1 MPWGSDNALVKAAE
15 AVRRLASFRPATQI
29 TDIWRGQVDA
39 MHISEE
45 EKAVLLDPQQVW
57 DALGDARGSRESV
70 SRPYTTISPNVIHP
84 VESQKTNVIPD
95 VVDLVVDIRTL
106 PGTTEAEVIAMITE
120 ALGDLAP
127 HVEIG
132 EAEQQAEGTQSSID
146 TPLWDVISHQ
156 TQIAYP
162 GAELLPGLVVGGT
175 DARFYRQRGR
185 IGYGADSSLH
195 RWTWPHSGTDSM
207 AITNAS
213 TSKASVSLPTSGLA
227 SAESSWGEKAMA
239 DLETMPTAVVPETEI
254 TPDTEE
260 PTSAHIVKVEPGE
273 SAAAKVLQARIEG
286 TPLRPM
292 RIRMGTI
299 SHPKQLPYVNNAR
312 RSTTCSRS
320 STTGFATLQT
330 NNF

>member
-1 MPWGSDNALVKAAE
+1 
-15 AVRRLASFRPATQI
+15 
-29 TDIWRGQVDA
+29 
-39 MHISEE
+39 
-45 EKAVLLDPQQVW
+45 
-57 DALGDARGSRESV
+57 
-70 SRPYTTISPNVIHP
+70 
-84 VESQKTNVIPD
+84 
-95 VVDLVVDIRTL
+95 
-106 PGTTEAEVIAMITE
+106 MITE

-175 DARFYRQRGR
+175 DARFYRQRPWIR
-185 IGYGADSSLH
+185 S
-195 RWTWPHSGTDSM
+195 WTLLSIDGHGHIRDRFM

-239 DLETMPTAVVPETEI
+239 DLETMPTTVVPETEI

-260 PTSAHIVKVEPGE
+260 PTKHIVKVEPGE

-286 TPLRPM
+286 TPLEALCGFVWVPSRDQNN
-292 RIRMGTI
+292 
-299 SHPKQLPYVNNAR
+299 SLYVNNAR

-320 STTGFATLQT
+320 STTSFATLQT